1 MYTLDELLDIA
12 ERLEHLEHSAEWI
25 ARNTAHTDS
34 SVCQTATLILT
45 LADDV
50 QGRITALV
58 RKLEEISRVD
68 LIN

>member
-1 MYTLDELLDIA
+1 MHTLDELLDIA

-25 ARNTAHTDS
+25 ARNTANTDNT
-34 SVCQTATLILT
+34 VCQTATLILT

-50 QGRITALV
+50 QGRITELV
-58 RKLEEISRVD
+58 KRLEEIARVD